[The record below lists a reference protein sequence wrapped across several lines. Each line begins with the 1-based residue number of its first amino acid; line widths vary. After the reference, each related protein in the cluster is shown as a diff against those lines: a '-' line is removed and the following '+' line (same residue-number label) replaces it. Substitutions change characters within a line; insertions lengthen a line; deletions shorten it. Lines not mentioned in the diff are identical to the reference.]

1 VVSVTTTRAKKGGGS
16 RRATRRRVAALL
28 CRVHFERNVLSHVPA
43 TSMGEVAEDLS
54 RRSS

>member
-1 VVSVTTTRAKKGGGS
+1 MVSVTTTRAKKGGGS

-28 CRVHFERNVLSHVPA
+28 CRVQFERNVLSHVPA